1 MSVELVIPSNHFIIC
16 SPLLLL
22 SSIFPHIW
30 VFSNESVLH
39 IRWPEYWSFSFNIS
53 PSKEY
58 SGLISFRNDWFD
70 ILTVQGT
77 LKSLLQ
83 HHSWK
88 ASVLWHT
95 AFFMVQLLTSAHD
108 SWENYSFDYLDLL
121 NRYYLSL
128 ETPIHCLS
136 PQSFFLIYSFSNF
149 LYIRSAWN

>member
-1 MSVELVIPSNHFIIC
+1 MSVELVIPSSHFIIC

-30 VFSNESVLH
+30 VFSSESVLH

-108 SWENYSFDYLDLL
+108 SWENYSFDYMDLL

-128 ETPIHCLS
+128 EAPIHCLS

-149 LYIRSAWN
+149 LYIWSAWN